1 MLDEKAQKKKEQNRL
16 RQAKHYALKKEAIN
30 AKRREKYRECVA
42 KCFAEANKG
51 YKEPFVPEKPVF
63 TFGDKKIKDLSKNKT
78 LSYDEIVKYL
88 DELELNVNT
97 ANKYKQDIKRF
108 VKITNCDDVIKC
120 LKRSDLIIS
129 DIENGKMQNGNPYSN
144 NTKKGLYQTILFIVD
159 RFNLNINK
167 QPYKLKF
174 EEAKIQSMEDNDKKV
189 YEEPVMK
196 FSQFIDKVKREF
208 GEKSKMY
215 AIVKLYDEVPVRDDF
230 QLKVV
235 DKVADTKDTNF
246 NYILTYPSKN
256 SKVILNNFK
265 TKENYGAIKESISKE
280 TSKLLRDYM
289 KNNDIKVGDYLFG
302 SDKLS
307 SYITANNNK
316 LGVNKGF
323 STYRH
328 MKISEELGKVKSI
341 PERQSLASV
350 MGHSP
355 MTQLKYVRNLI
366 NE

>member
-1 MLDEKAQKKKEQNRL
+1 MN
-16 RQAKHYALKKEAIN
+16 
-30 AKRREKYRECVA
+30 
-42 KCFAEANKG
+42 
-51 YKEPFVPEKPVF
+51 
-63 TFGDKKIKDLSKNKT
+63 
-78 LSYDEIVKYL
+78 
-88 DELELNVNT
+88 
-97 ANKYKQDIKRF
+97 
-108 VKITNCDDVIKC
+108 
-120 LKRSDLIIS
+120 
-129 DIENGKMQNGNPYSN
+129 NGNSYSN

-159 RFNLNINK
+159 RFNLKINK

-265 TKENYGAIKESISKE
+265 TKEMYGAIKESISKE
-280 TSKLLRDYM
+280 TTKLLRDYM
-289 KNNDIKVGDYLFG
+289 KNNNIKVGDYLFG

-307 SYITANNNK
+307 SFITANNNK

-341 PERQSLASV
+341 PERQALASV

-355 MTQLKYVRNLI
+355 MTQLKYIRNLI
-366 NE
+366 KE